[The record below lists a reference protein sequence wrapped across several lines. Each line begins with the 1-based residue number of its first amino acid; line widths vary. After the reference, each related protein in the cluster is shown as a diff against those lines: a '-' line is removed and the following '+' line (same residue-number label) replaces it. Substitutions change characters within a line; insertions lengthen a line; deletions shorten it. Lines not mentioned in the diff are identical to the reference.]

1 MRMEREKGKRGGQK
15 IGVRLRTG
23 FPRFILSNGMKL
35 KGESGICQGGE
46 TLNWGT
52 FPFYTTT

>member
-1 MRMEREKGKRGGQK
+1 MEREKGKRGGQK